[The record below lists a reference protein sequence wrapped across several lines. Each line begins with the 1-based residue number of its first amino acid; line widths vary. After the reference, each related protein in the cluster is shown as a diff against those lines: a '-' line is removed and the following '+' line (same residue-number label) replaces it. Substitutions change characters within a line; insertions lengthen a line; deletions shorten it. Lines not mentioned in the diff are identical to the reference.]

1 MLKKSITYTDF
12 NGVEQTDVCFFNLSK
27 TELTQMEMSEKGG
40 FENYISKII
49 DEKDNKKIYTLFKE
63 VVLMSYGEK
72 SSDGRSFIKKKL
84 VDGQMVN
91 LRDEF
96 EQSMAFDALM
106 MELIAGGE
114 KAVADFVNQLIPKDL
129 QDELTKQVNAGKIK
143 LPTA

>member
-49 DEKDNKKIYTLFKE
+49 DEKDNKKIYALFKE
-63 VVLMSYGEK
+63 IVLMSYGEK

-106 MELIAGGE
+106 MELIGGGE
-114 KAVADFVNQLIPKDL
+114 KAIATFINQLIPKDL
-129 QDELTKQVNAGKIK
+129 QDEISKQVKEGKIK